1 MLLMSME
8 FHSILQPLDTF
19 YIRVLATLG
28 TGALAPLFCEAEA
41 ITSDEFC
48 KKSINHF

>member
-1 MLLMSME
+1 ME
-8 FHSILQPLDTF
+8 DGF
-19 YIRVLATLG
+19 YIRVLDKLG

-48 KKSINHF
+48 KKSINKI